1 MNFINSL
8 FLKVQPTMNHTRRL
22 SATLDSMIT
31 EIENLMSTPIKSS
44 NVMIIDSYI
53 LDSELPVI
61 VGGTLHSF
69 QQTLLLRERIMLTQ
83 PKQKQIV

>member
-1 MNFINSL
+1 
-8 FLKVQPTMNHTRRL
+8 MNHTRRL

-83 PKQKQIV
+83 PKQTKLSNFSWEI